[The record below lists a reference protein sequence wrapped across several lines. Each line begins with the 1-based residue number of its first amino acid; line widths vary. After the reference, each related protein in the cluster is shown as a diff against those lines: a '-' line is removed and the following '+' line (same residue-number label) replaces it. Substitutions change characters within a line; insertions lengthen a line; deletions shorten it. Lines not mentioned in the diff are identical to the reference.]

1 MKAAGDC
8 CVILR
13 EERPKDLKILH
24 YVRSFA
30 IAQDDKLGYLP
41 YCLTFS
47 VPSYFGCVPFPV
59 IKSILNTYNITVGI
73 MGSG

>member
-1 MKAAGDC
+1 MKATDCC

-30 IAQDDKLGYLP
+30 IAQDDGNAFVYR
-41 YCLTFS
+41 
-47 VPSYFGCVPFPV
+47 GAG
-59 IKSILNTYNITVGI
+59 NA
-73 MGSG
+73 